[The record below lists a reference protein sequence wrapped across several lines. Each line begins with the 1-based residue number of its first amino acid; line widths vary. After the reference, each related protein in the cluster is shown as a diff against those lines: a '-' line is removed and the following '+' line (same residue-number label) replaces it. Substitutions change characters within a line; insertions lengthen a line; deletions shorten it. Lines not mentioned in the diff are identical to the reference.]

1 MKKTLFGVLAL
12 VLILAMVLAG
22 TVMAE
27 KDATAKNAAAVK
39 KVSTPIQV
47 DGQMDD
53 AYKDAVPLDI
63 DYYETSVDGVFTRAV
78 ARFVWS
84 EADHALY
91 CFVVVSDFDTSNAKY
106 DKIQPWVSDSV
117 EMFLDFSN
125 NATQNWGLPE
135 GQVTGDGALKRS
147 LQYRIDSLGNA
158 SCYLLEE
165 NPAETY
171 VWDGKKFAHS
181 HNGTPT
187 DAVHK
192 DGACNH
198 LINGNVNIF
207 GWGNDS
213 EQPDWAAMK
222 YTTPY
227 SGYSVEFRVTNN
239 AIKTGASIGFD
250 FQLNDLYSTGGSA
263 YNQNRVYYHSVRR
276 DNAGA
281 TAGAQAQYY
290 DYLTLSDE
298 AAAENTGAIVPA
310 AKLKD
315 YGFED
320 AAYEK
325 STTTTTAPRTTTN
338 KFVLDANRNTKLN
351 TNNGGS
357 NGGSNGGNNDGNASA
372 TTGGDNNGGGCGSS
386 IAVGSTLAMI
396 GVVGVAGF
404 FTFRK
409 KKNDDQ

>member
-12 VLILAMVLAG
+12 VLVLAMVLAG

-27 KDATAKNAAAVK
+27 KDASVKNAAAVK
-39 KVSTPIQV
+39 KISTPIQM
-47 DGQMDD
+47 DGMMDD
-53 AYKDAVPLDI
+53 AYKDATPLDI
-63 DYYETSVDGVFTRAV
+63 DYYESNIDGVFTRAV

-91 CFVVVSDFDTSNAKY
+91 CFVLVSDYDITNAKF
-106 DKIQPWVSDSV
+106 DKTQPWVSDSV

-125 NATQNWGLPE
+125 TATQNWGLPSE
-135 GQVTGDGALKRS
+135 QITGGGALQRS
-147 LQYRIDSLGNA
+147 LQYRIDSLGNP

-171 VWDGKKFAHS
+171 VWDGSKFAHS
-181 HNGTPT
+181 HSGTPT

-198 LINGNVNIF
+198 LINDTVNYF
-207 GWGNDS
+207 GWGEDAA
-213 EQPDWAAMK
+213 QVDWAARK

-227 SGYSVEFRVTNN
+227 TGYSVEFRVTNS
-239 AIKTGASIGFD
+239 AIVAGAQIGFD
-250 FQLNDLYSTGGSA
+250 FQLNDLYSTGAGG
-263 YNQNRVYYHSVRR
+263 YDQNRVYYHSVRR

-281 TAGAQAQYY
+281 SAGAQAKYY
-290 DYLTLSDE
+290 DYLTLSGD
-298 AAAENTGAIVPA
+298 AAAENTGAIVPSA
-310 AKLKD
+310 DLKN
-315 YGFED
+315 YGLED
-320 AAYEK
+320 AAYAK

-338 KFVLDANRNTKLN
+338 KFVLDAHRNTKVNVTTTGNYEGGN
-351 TNNGGS
+351 TTTAENNNGG
-357 NGGSNGGNNDGNASA
+357 
-372 TTGGDNNGGGCGSS
+372 GGGCGSS

-396 GVVGVAGF
+396 GAVGVAGF

-409 KKNDDQ
+409 KKNDDR

>member
-27 KDATAKNAAAVK
+27 KDASVKNAAAVK
-39 KVSTPIQV
+39 KITTPIQM
-47 DGQMDD
+47 DGMMDD
-53 AYKDAVPLDI
+53 AYKDATPLDI
-63 DYYETSVDGVFTRAV
+63 DYYEASVDGVFTRAV

-91 CFVVVSDFDTSNAKY
+91 CFVLVSDFDTSNVKF
-106 DKIQPWVSDSV
+106 DKSSPWISDSV

-125 NATQNWGLPE
+125 TATQDWGFPDSKIK
-135 GQVTGDGALKRS
+135 GNGALSRG
-147 LQYRIDSLGNA
+147 LQYRIDSLGNP

-165 NPAETY
+165 IDQAGGTETY
-171 VWDGKKFAHS
+171 TWTGTKFEHTHS
-181 HNGTPT
+181 GTPT
-187 DAVHK
+187 GEHA
-192 DGACNH
+192 DGSCNT
-198 LINGNVNIF
+198 LINETVNYF
-207 GWGNDS
+207 GWGEDAT
-213 EQPDWAAMK
+213 QVDWAAHK

-227 SGYSVEFRVTNN
+227 SGYAVEFRVTND
-239 AIKTGASIGFD
+239 AIKVGANIGFD
-250 FQLNDLYSTGGSA
+250 FQLNDMYRGSGSG
-263 YNQNRVYYHSVRR
+263 YNQNRVYYHSARR

-281 TAGAQAQYY
+281 TAGNQAQYY
-290 DYLTLSDE
+290 DYLTLSNDE
-298 AAAENTGAIVPA
+298 AAENTGATVPA
-310 AKLKD
+310 ANLKD

-338 KFVLDANRNTKLN
+338 KFVLDAHRNTK
-351 TNNGGS
+351 TNATTTE
-357 NGGSNGGNNDGNASA
+357 NNGNASA
-372 TTGGDNNGGGCGSS
+372 ATGGDNNGGGCGSS

-396 GVVGVAGF
+396 GAVGVAGF